1 VSTDL
6 EVRDDNALSATLFG
20 TDNPAEV
27 VQRAAVVATALAD
40 LVHKQNLVVR
50 IGQSEHVRVEGWTL
64 LGSMLGVFPIVT
76 WTRPILKEHD
86 TPPTPTTEGWEARVE
101 ARTRNGEIVGA
112 AEAECMR
119 SEDAWGW
126 TPTNKYGKPLP
137 PRDDYALRS
146 MAQTRAVSKALRLPL
161 GFVMQLAGFNPTP
174 AEEMVAPTVD
184 MYDPDI
190 PFGDAPQPQLQ
201 PPKFISEK
209 QCTRLWTLAQ
219 KAEVDES
226 ALRAIV
232 LAQTGQESTKQI
244 KVGREYDAIV
254 AALGSGTGNSQALE
268 PKLEAPESGSGT
280 TSSGEPT
287 ADAPGHGES
296 PERDVPQ
303 HAIPDEAA
311 SPDEILALS
320 ARLIGS
326 SSDPQGAAYKIEQH
340 ASTHAPEEH
349 LAWLLVQARKRFGG
363 GDAT

>member
-1 VSTDL
+1 
-6 EVRDDNALSATLFG
+6 
-20 TDNPAEV
+20 
-27 VQRAAVVATALAD
+27 
-40 LVHKQNLVVR
+40 
-50 IGQSEHVRVEGWTL
+50 
-64 LGSMLGVFPIVT
+64 
-76 WTRPILKEHD
+76 
-86 TPPTPTTEGWEARVE
+86 
-101 ARTRNGEIVGA
+101 
-112 AEAECMR
+112 
-119 SEDAWGW
+119 
-126 TPTNKYGKPLP
+126 
-137 PRDDYALRS
+137 
-146 MAQTRAVSKALRLPL
+146 
-161 GFVMQLAGFNPTP
+161 
-174 AEEMVAPTVD
+174 MVAPTVD